1 MTTENRCRNHSLTVS
16 FFLILPQFFLPPPPP
31 SPLCN
36 VDLEGH
42 ACQETV
48 RDPENNIELGGGEG
62 RGMWWFPCLL
72 VNVLGRLML
81 LEMLSTSCSSVKK
94 TRTARS
100 YCKVTVR
107 IWEVET
113 LECKLR
119 FSVSQVLWCI
129 FSLCALTKSR
139 KLLFLAV
146 G

>member
-16 FFLILPQFFLPPPPP
+16 LFLILPQLFSHPP

-36 VDLEGH
+36 VDLEGD

-48 RDPENNIELGGGEG
+48 RDPENNIELGGGG
-62 RGMWWFPCLL
+62 GGMWWFPCLL
-72 VNVLGRLML
+72 VNVLGRVML
-81 LEMLSTSCSSVKK
+81 LEMLSTSYSSVKK
-94 TRTARS
+94 TQTACS
-100 YCKVTVR
+100 CCKVTVR

-119 FSVSQVLWCI
+119 LSVSQVLWCI

>member
-1 MTTENRCRNHSLTVS
+1 MTQKTTLSW
-16 FFLILPQFFLPPPPP
+16 
-31 SPLCN
+31 
-36 VDLEGH
+36 
-42 ACQETV
+42 
-48 RDPENNIELGGGEG
+48 GGGG

-72 VNVLGRLML
+72 VNVLGRLLL
-81 LEMLSTSCSSVKK
+81 LEMLSTVKK

-100 YCKVTVR
+100 CCKVTVR